1 MPRLLLLLFLC
12 FTVRASFGQ
21 ERAAAAKTRAITGIV
36 TDASNGSA
44 LPYVTI
50 SLLEPENKQQVK
62 HALTQDDGSFQLTGI
77 PAGKPFQLALAYVG
91 YQTRTIDVAASAN
104 NLNLGT
110 IQLRTAIVELKEVEV
125 QAERVLV
132 EHDLDKLTFHVEAD
146 PEQHTLTALEM
157 MRKVPFLALD
167 GDNRLTLNGSDSYL
181 VHINGKPSPLFSQ
194 DPSQVLES
202 LPANTIK
209 RVEVITNPPSRYDA
223 EGVGGIINIVTH
235 RKTISGYNGS
245 LNVGA
250 THPQGATTGGY
261 LSAKAGKLSFSGN
274 ANNNT
279 AINPTSFSS
288 FRRQDLLRNT
298 LLRQNGEGTNRYS
311 NHFASGELSYELT
324 AQDLLTA
331 SYRVNGGDG
340 QSQYQ
345 QEVELLDAVGSLA
358 QHYRNLSDS
367 RNQRM
372 SQDAGID
379 YQRSFASNPER
390 LLTLAYRYGDN
401 STNNVSDFSVEPL
414 LNFNGRVSQTGNE
427 NVVREHTWQAD
438 YVQPF
443 GKQTLEM
450 GLKHHS
456 RYTGSVYDYRNQNP
470 ETGRFEEDPRMSNHF
485 DYQQDIGAAY
495 ASLNLQ
501 AKGWGLRAGTR
512 LEETRVTAN
521 FKDSE
526 LPARQHYYSLVPSF
540 NLSRKLQKNG
550 NVRLSYA
557 QRLERPTQ
565 YHINPYVN
573 LTDPRNIS
581 YGNPDLKPSVTHV
594 LNLGYSTYHQGT
606 SLSVGVSHLF
616 TNNAIQYLTTLGEDT
631 VARSTFENVGRRQSH
646 GLSMNG
652 SSMLFKK
659 LHLGLNGNANYIYL
673 TGTGGQ
679 QNQGI
684 TWNATGNASLRVR
697 KTWRLNAN
705 VGYTAPQI
713 LLQGK
718 SASFVSNS
726 FTLNKEL
733 LKQNK
738 ASLSLAVRNPFQ
750 QYRRFLSEVQAP
762 AFWQWQE
769 SYSVIRQYSATFQ
782 YRFGKV
788 HAGAPR
794 KRMHRTTAE

>member
-12 FTVRASFGQ
+12 FGVRASFGQ
-21 ERAAAAKTRAITGIV
+21 ERVTAANTRVLTGV
-36 TDASNGSA
+36 VNDASNGTA
-44 LPYVTI
+44 LPYVTV
-50 SLLEPENKQQVK
+50 SLLEAENKHQVK
-62 HALTQDDGSFQLTGI
+62 HALTQDNGSFQLTGI
-77 PAGKPFQLALAYVG
+77 PVGKTYQLVLAYVG
-91 YQTRTIDVAASAN
+91 YQTRTIDVAAASS

-110 IQLRTAIVELKEVEV
+110 IPLRQAVVELQEVEV
-125 QAERVLV
+125 QAERQIV
-132 EHDLDKLTFHVEAD
+132 EHDLDKLTYHVEAD
-146 PEQHTLTALEM
+146 PEQHILTALEM

-167 GDNRLTLNGSDSYL
+167 GDNRLTMNGSDSYL
-181 VHINGKPSPLFSQ
+181 VHINGKPSALFSQ
-194 DPSQVLES
+194 DPSEVLQS
-202 LPANTIK
+202 LPANSIK

-245 LNVGA
+245 VNLGA
-250 THPQGATTGGY
+250 THPQGGTAGGY
-261 LSAKAGKLSFSGN
+261 LTAKAGKLSFSGN
-274 ANNNT
+274 ANNST

-288 FRRQDLLRNT
+288 FRRKDLLRNT
-298 LLRQNGEGTNRYS
+298 LLQQNGEGTNRYT
-311 NHFASGELSYELT
+311 NHFASVELNYELT
-324 AQDLLTA
+324 THDLLTA
-331 SYRVNGGDG
+331 SYRINGGEG
-340 QSQYQ
+340 QSRYQ
-345 QEVELLDAVGSLA
+345 QEVELLDVVGSLA
-358 QHYRNLSDS
+358 QHYRNLNDS

-379 YQRSFASNPER
+379 YQRSFANNTER
-390 LLTLAYRYGDN
+390 LLTLSYRYGNN
-401 STNNVSDFSVEPL
+401 STDNVSDFSVEPL
-414 LNFNGRVSQTGNE
+414 LNYNGRVSQTGNE
-427 NVVREHTWQAD
+427 NMVREHTWQAD
-438 YVQPF
+438 YVQPL
-443 GKQTLEM
+443 GKQTLEL

-456 RYTGSVYDYRNQNP
+456 RYTGSVYDYRNQSQ
-470 ETGRFEEDPRMSNHF
+470 ETGRYEEDPLLSNHF
-485 DYQQDIGAAY
+485 DYRQDIGAAY

-501 AKGWGLRAGTR
+501 AKGWGMRAGTR
-512 LEETRVTAN
+512 LEETRVIAN
-521 FKDSE
+521 FRDSE
-526 LPARQHYYSLVPSF
+526 HPARQHYFSLVPSL

-550 NVRLSYA
+550 SIRLSYA

-565 YHINPYVN
+565 FHINPYVN
-573 LTDPRNIS
+573 LIDPRNIS
-581 YGNPDLKPSVTHV
+581 YGNPALKPSVNHV

-606 SLSVGVSHLF
+606 SLSVGALHQF

-631 VARSTFENVGRRQSH
+631 IARSTFENVGRRQSH
-646 GLSMNG
+646 GLSLNG
-652 SSMLFKK
+652 STMLFKK

-673 TGTGGQ
+673 TGSGQ
-679 QNQGI
+679 RQNQGI

-750 QYRRFLSEVQAP
+750 QYRRFLSEVQDP

-794 KRMHRTTAE
+794 KRMNRSTAE